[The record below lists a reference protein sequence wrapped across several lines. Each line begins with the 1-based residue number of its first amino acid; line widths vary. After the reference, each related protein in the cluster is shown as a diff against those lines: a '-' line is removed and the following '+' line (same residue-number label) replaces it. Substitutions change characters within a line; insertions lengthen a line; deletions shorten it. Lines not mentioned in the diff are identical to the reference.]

1 MFFQVLLRALTS
13 PNTWHTTLEYAAL
26 ILLPAIGG
34 VISERSGVVNIA
46 MEGMMLA
53 GCFASVI
60 LTLAMHS
67 LGVSDPLCVIFGVL
81 AAIIAGGLMA
91 LIHAGV
97 SINFKANQIVSGVA
111 INIFALGLTSYLVFV
126 LTPAG
131 QGVPSLPG
139 TLHLPVFPWGPL
151 ANIPWLGYVL
161 FQQNV
166 IFYVAIL
173 ILIGAQFLL
182 FRTNIGLRIRAVG
195 EHPQAADTAGVNVRL
210 LRYLCVI
217 SSGLLSGLAG
227 AYLALGVAYIFNP
240 NMTAGRGF
248 IALAAMI
255 FGKYTP
261 LGAAVACLIF
271 GLGAGLAIPLQDLSP
286 NSTNLV
292 SLLSTLPYV
301 LVLIAL
307 AGLVGRTTPPAAD
320 GIPYEPGSE

>member
-53 GCFASVI
+53 GAFASVI

-67 LGVSDPLCVIFGVL
+67 IGVSDPLCVILGVL
-81 AAIIAGGLMA
+81 AAILAGGLMA

-139 TLHLPVFPWGPL
+139 TLRLPTFPWGPL

-166 IFYVAIL
+166 IFYLAIL
-173 ILIGAQFLL
+173 MLIGVQFLL

-227 AYLALGVAYIFNP
+227 AYLALGVDGIFNP
-240 NMTAGRGF
+240 NMTAGRGY
-248 IALAAMI
+248 IALAAVI

-261 LGAAVACLIF
+261 LGAAAACLIF
-271 GLGAGLAIPLQDLSP
+271 GLGGGLEIPLADLSS
-286 NSTNLV
+286 NSNLTY
-292 SLLSTLPYV
+292 LLATLPYV
-301 LVLIAL
+301 FTLIAL
-307 AGLVGRTTPPAAD
+307 VGLVGRTTPPAAD
-320 GIPYEPGSE
+320 GIPYDPASE